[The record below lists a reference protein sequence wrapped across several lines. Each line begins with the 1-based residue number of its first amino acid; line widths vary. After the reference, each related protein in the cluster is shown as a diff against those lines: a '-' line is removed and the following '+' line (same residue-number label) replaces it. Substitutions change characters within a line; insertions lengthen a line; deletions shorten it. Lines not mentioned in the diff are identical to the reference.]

1 MRTPSN
7 ADEQLIAADDVRV
20 VALDVTDSNSIASA
34 VREAGD
40 WLGAVD
46 VLVNGAGFAQ
56 RGTLEEVTIE
66 QVRAQ
71 FETNVFGAMA
81 VTQAVL
87 PRMRRRRSGHIINI
101 SSVGGVQ
108 ALPTMNA
115 YSSSKFALEGMS
127 ESLAAEVA
135 HLGIRVIIIE
145 LTTFGTDFRS
155 AILEP
160 AHPMAEYEP
169 ATQALYAFDDY
180 RHGNIDR
187 AAAAIVSIAGQPDA
201 PLRLVVGHGMRLARN
216 KIAAQLDEYAAWQEL
231 TNTTL

>member
-7 ADEQLIAADDVRV
+7 ADEQLIAADNVRV
-20 VALDVTDSNSIASA
+20 VALDVTDSDSIASA
-34 VREAGD
+34 VRESGD

-71 FETNVFGAMA
+71 FETNVFGAIA

-87 PRMRRRRSGHIINI
+87 PRMRSRRMGHIINI

-108 ALPTMNA
+108 ALPAMNA

-135 HLGIRVIIIE
+135 HLGIRVTIIE
-145 LTTFGTDFRS
+145 PAAFDTNFGS

-169 ATQALYAFDDY
+169 ATQALHAFDDY
-180 RHGNIDR
+180 KQGNIDR

-201 PLRLVVGHGMRLARN
+201 PLRLVVGHGMHLTRN

-231 TNTTL
+231 TDTTL